1 MRERR
6 RDPVTGAWTT
16 FANVPPD
23 RPLEG
28 LQPCP
33 LCRLQVDGDNLFV
46 VEDPLPPLEASPPPP
61 RTDPAEPYAV
71 AAAVGASEI
80 VAHAPDHDGT
90 LVSLGASRL
99 EDAIHV
105 WADRYAAL
113 GGRPEIGY
121 ALVHTAVGGE
131 AGATLDHP
139 HSRID
144 AYPEIPPVPRR
155 ELESARDHLRATG
168 RCVFCDIVTSERR
181 EERRVVASNYSF
193 LAFVPFA
200 ARVPY
205 EVHVIAQRHAASLL
219 DLTDAERGA
228 LARLLHQ
235 VLVGYDRLFGFP
247 LPYVLAIHQA
257 PTDDGQW
264 QSVSH
269 FHIELTPPHRS
280 AQEVRRPY
288 APELAGG
295 VHVNPGVP
303 EQSAEELRAAVA
315 E

>member
-6 RDPVTGAWTT
+6 WDPATGAWTT
-16 FANVPPD
+16 FTNVPPD
-23 RPLEG
+23 RAPDDLE
-28 LQPCP
+28 PCP
-33 LCRLQVDGDNLFV
+33 LCRLPVGAYDVLV
-46 VEDPLPPLEASPPPP
+46 VEDPLPPLEPSPPPAH
-61 RTDPAEPYAV
+61 TEAAEPYAV
-71 AAAVGASEI
+71 TAAIGASEV
-80 VAHAPDHDGT
+80 VAHAPEHEAT
-90 LVSLGASRL
+90 FVSLGPKRL

-105 WADRYAAL
+105 WADRYATL
-113 GGRPEIGY
+113 GARPEIGY
-121 ALVHTAVGGE
+121 VLIHAAVGDA
-131 AGATLDHP
+131 AGATLTHP

-144 AYPEIPPVPRR
+144 AYPEIVPVPRR
-155 ELESARDHLRATG
+155 ELETARGHLLATD
-168 RCVFCDIVTSERR
+168 RCVFCDIVASERGDGA
-181 EERRVVASNYSF
+181 RVVKANDSF

-205 EVHVIAQRHAASLL
+205 EVHVLAQRHAPSLL
-219 DLTDAERGA
+219 ELTDVERAE

-235 VLVGYDRLFGFP
+235 VLAGYDRLFDFP

-269 FHIELTPPHRS
+269 FHVELTPPHRS
-280 AQEVRRPY
+280 ADELRRPY
-288 APELAGG
+288 PPELAGG

-303 EQSAEELRAAVA
+303 ERSAEQLRAAVG